1 MRLVGKVAIG
11 CFFFVTPLLAQA
23 QATGSTGGV
32 RIGVMSDS
40 SSLYAAIGGPGSY
53 VAAKLAV
60 EDFGGSVLGKPI
72 EIIVGDHQNKV
83 DVALALARRWV
94 DEMGVTAFADVATS
108 STALAVQALENERQ
122 KAVVLISGG
131 GARALSDDACS
142 PVGINWVWN
151 TYSVATGTAR
161 AAVKQGY
168 SKWFMLAADYAF
180 GQALEKDATEVIKA
194 AGGEIVGSVRHPLNT
209 PDFASYLV
217 RALQSGAN
225 VIGLA
230 NAGGDTVNAIKQGEE
245 FGLKEAGIHMAA
257 LLTFITDVHAIG
269 LKQAQG
275 LLLTTSFY
283 WNRTPET
290 RAWSMRFFKLHGAM
304 PTMVQAGVYSSV
316 SHYLKA
322 VQAAGTTEARTVVA
336 KMHEMPIHDIF
347 ADNGR
352 IREDNVMV
360 HDMYLAKVK
369 SPSESKE
376 PWDYYEI
383 LRRIP
388 ADELYWPLSAS
399 KCLLVTRPN

>member
-1 MRLVGKVAIG
+1 MKLLGKLAVGCLCI
-11 CFFFVTPLLAQA
+11 LLPAFAHGQ
-23 QATGSTGGV
+23 STGGV

-40 SSLYAAIGGPGSY
+40 SSVYAAIGGPGSY
-53 VAAKLAV
+53 LAAKLAA

-72 EIIVGDHQNKV
+72 EVIAGDHQNKV
-83 DVALALARRWV
+83 DVATALARRWT

-108 STALAVQALENERQ
+108 STALAVQSLEKEQQ
-122 KAVVLISGG
+122 KAVVLISGA
-131 GARALSDDACS
+131 GARALGDEACS
-142 PVGINWVWN
+142 PVGLLWTWN
-151 TYSVATGTAR
+151 TYSMATGTAS

-168 SKWFMLAADYAF
+168 NKWFMLAADYVF
-180 GQALEKDATEVIKA
+180 GHALEKDATEVIKA
-194 AGGEIVGSVRHPLNT
+194 AGGQVVGSVRHPLNT
-209 PDFASYLV
+209 SDFASYLV
-217 RALQSGAN
+217 RVPATGAN

-230 NAGGDTVNAIKQGEE
+230 NAGGDTVNAIKQGDE
-245 FGLKEAGIHMAA
+245 FGLKESGISMAA

-283 WNRTPET
+283 WNRTPES

-322 VQAAGTTEARTVVA
+322 VRAAGTTEPRAVVA
-336 KMHEMPIHDIF
+336 KMREMPVHDIF
-347 ADNGR
+347 TDSGR
-352 IREDNVMV
+352 IREDNVML

-376 PWDYYEI
+376 PWDYYKI

-399 KCLLVTRPN
+399 KCPFVAKQN

>member
-1 MRLVGKVAIG
+1 MRLLGKAVLG
-11 CFFFVTPLLAQA
+11 CICLVMPSIVHAQSA
-23 QATGSTGGV
+23 GAV

-40 SSLYAAIGGPGSY
+40 SSLYAAIGGPGSHL
-53 VAAKLAV
+53 AAKLAV

-72 EIIVGDHQNKV
+72 EVIAGDHQNKV
-83 DVALALARRWV
+83 DVATSLARRWV

-108 STALAVQALENERQ
+108 STALAVQALEKERQ
-122 KAVVLISGG
+122 KAVVLHSGAG
-131 GARALSDDACS
+131 TRSLGDEACS
-142 PVGINWVWN
+142 PVGVHWVWN
-151 TYSVATGTAR
+151 TYSMATGTAG

-168 SKWFMLAADYAF
+168 KKWFMLAADYAF
-180 GQALEKDATEVIKA
+180 GHALERDATEVVKA
-194 AGGEIVGSVRHPLNT
+194 AGGEVVGSVRHPLNAS
-209 PDFASYLV
+209 DFASYLV
-217 RALQSGAN
+217 RVASTGAN
-225 VIGLA
+225 VVGLA
-230 NAGGDTVNAIKQGEE
+230 NAGGDTVNAIKQGGE
-245 FGLKEAGIHMAA
+245 FGLKESGINMAA

-290 RAWSMRFFKLHGAM
+290 REWSLRFFKIHGAM

-322 VQAAGTTEARTVVA
+322 VQAAGTTEARAVVA
-336 KMHEMPIHDIF
+336 KMREIPVNDIF
-347 ADNGR
+347 TDNGR

-360 HDMYLAKVK
+360 HDMFLARVK
-369 SPSESKE
+369 TPSDSKE

-388 ADELYWPLSAS
+388 AEELYWPLSAS
-399 KCLLVTRPN
+399 KCPLVANAK

>member
-1 MRLVGKVAIG
+1 MKLLGRITIG
-11 CFFFVTPLLAQA
+11 CLCAFAPALAHA
-23 QATGSTGGV
+23 QSPGGV

-40 SSLYAAIGGPGSY
+40 SSLYAAVGGPGST

-72 EIIVGDHQNKV
+72 DIISGDHQNKV
-83 DVALALARRWV
+83 DVASALARRWV

-108 STALAVQALENERQ
+108 STALAVQALEKERQ

-131 GARALSDDACS
+131 GARALSDEACS

-151 TYSVATGTAR
+151 TYSMATGTAG

-168 SKWFMLAADYAF
+168 NKWFILAADYAF

-194 AGGEIVGSVRHPLNT
+194 AGGQIVGSVRHPLNT

-217 RALQSGAN
+217 RVQPAGAN

-230 NAGGDTVNAIKQGEE
+230 NAGGDTVNAIKQGGE
-245 FGLKEAGIHMAA
+245 FGLKEAGVSMAA

-275 LLLTTSFY
+275 LLLTTPFY

-290 RAWSMRFFKLHGAM
+290 RAWSLRFFKIHGAM

-322 VQAAGTTEARTVVA
+322 VQAAGTTEPRAVVA
-336 KMHEMPIHDIF
+336 KMREMPINDIF
-347 ADNGR
+347 TDNGK

-360 HDMYLAKVK
+360 HDMFLAKVK

-399 KCLLVTRPN
+399 KCPLVAKPN

>member
-1 MRLVGKVAIG
+1 MKLLGKITIG
-11 CFFFVTPLLAQA
+11 CLCALVSALAHA
-23 QATGSTGGV
+23 QSAGGV

-40 SSLYAAIGGPGSY
+40 SSLYAAVGGPGSY

-83 DVALALARRWV
+83 DVASALARRWV

-108 STALAVQALENERQ
+108 STALAVQALEKERQ

-131 GARALSDDACS
+131 GARALSDEACS

-151 TYSVATGTAR
+151 TYSMATGTAG

-168 SKWFMLAADYAF
+168 NKWFMLAADYAF

-194 AGGEIVGSVRHPLNT
+194 GGGQIVGSVRHPLNT

-217 RALQSGAN
+217 RVQQAGAN
-225 VIGLA
+225 VVGLA
-230 NAGGDTVNAIKQGEE
+230 NAGGDTVNAIKQGGE
-245 FGLKEAGIHMAA
+245 FGLKEAGINMAA

-275 LLLTTSFY
+275 LLLTTPFY

-290 RAWSMRFFKLHGAM
+290 RAWSMRFFKIHGAM

-322 VQAAGTTEARTVVA
+322 VQAAGTTEPRAVVA
-336 KMHEMPIHDIF
+336 KMREMPIHDIF
-347 ADNGR
+347 ADNGK

-360 HDMYLAKVK
+360 HDMFLAKVK
-369 SPSESKE
+369 SPAASKE

-399 KCLLVTRPN
+399 KCLLVAKPN

>member
-1 MRLVGKVAIG
+1 MKLFGTIVFG
-11 CFFFVTPLLAQA
+11 CFCVLAPALADA
-23 QATGSTGGV
+23 QSASGV

-40 SSLYAAIGGPGSY
+40 SSLYAAVGGPGSL

-60 EDFGGSVLGKPI
+60 EDFGGTVLGKPI
-72 EIIVGDHQNKV
+72 DVIAGDHQNKV
-83 DVALALARRWV
+83 DVASALARRWV

-108 STALAVQALENERQ
+108 STALAVQALEKERQ

-131 GARALSDDACS
+131 GARALSDEACS

-151 TYSVATGTAR
+151 TYSMATGTAG
-161 AAVKQGY
+161 AAVKQGFK
-168 SKWFMLAADYAF
+168 KWFILAADYAF

-194 AGGEIVGSVRHPLNT
+194 NGGEIVASVRHPLNT

-217 RALQSGAN
+217 RVPQSGAN
-225 VIGLA
+225 VVGLA
-230 NAGGDTVNAIKQGEE
+230 NAGGDTVNAIKQGGE
-245 FGLKEAGIHMAA
+245 FGLKEAGVNMAA

-275 LLLTTSFY
+275 LLLTTPFY

-316 SHYLKA
+316 SHYLRA
-322 VQAAGTTEARTVVA
+322 VQAAGTTKPKVVVE
-336 KMHEMPIHDIF
+336 KMREMPINDIF

-352 IREDNVMV
+352 IRQDNVMV
-360 HDMYLAKVK
+360 HDMFLARVK

-388 ADELYWPLSAS
+388 ADELYWSLSAS
-399 KCLLVTRPN
+399 KCPLVAKSN

>member
-1 MRLVGKVAIG
+1 MKLLGTIALG
-11 CFFFVTPLLAQA
+11 CLCTLLPVSTYAQ
-23 QATGSTGGV
+23 STGGV

-40 SSLYAAIGGPGSY
+40 SSLYAAVGGPGSA

-72 EIIVGDHQNKV
+72 DIITGDHQNKV
-83 DVALALARRWV
+83 DVAAALARRWV

-108 STALAVQALENERQ
+108 STALAVQALEKERQ

-131 GARALSDDACS
+131 GARALSDEACS

-151 TYSVATGTAR
+151 TYSMATGTAG

-168 SKWFMLAADYAF
+168 NKWFILAADYAF

-194 AGGEIVGSVRHPLNT
+194 DGGQVVGSVRHPLNT

-217 RALQSGAN
+217 RVQQTGAN

-230 NAGGDTVNAIKQGEE
+230 NAGGDTVNAIKQGGE
-245 FGLKEAGIHMAA
+245 FGLKEAGINMAA
-257 LLTFITDVHAIG
+257 LLMFITDVHAIG
-269 LKQAQG
+269 LEQAQG
-275 LLLTTSFY
+275 LLLTTPFY

-290 RAWSMRFFKLHGAM
+290 RAWSRRFFKLHGAM

-322 VQAAGTTEARTVVA
+322 VQAAGTTEAHAVVA
-336 KMHEMPIHDIF
+336 KMREMPVHDVF
-347 ADNGR
+347 TDNGR

-360 HDMYLAKVK
+360 HDMFLAKVK
-369 SPSESKE
+369 SPADSKE

-388 ADELYWPLSAS
+388 AEELYWPLSAS
-399 KCLLVTRPN
+399 KCPLVAKSN

>member
-1 MRLVGKVAIG
+1 MKLLGKIGLGCICLVAPAI
-11 CFFFVTPLLAQA
+11 AQA
-23 QATGSTGGV
+23 QSAGGV

-40 SSLYAAIGGPGSY
+40 SSLYAAVGGPGSY

-72 EIIVGDHQNKV
+72 EVISGDHQNKV
-83 DVALALARRWV
+83 DVATALARRWV

-108 STALAVQALENERQ
+108 STALAVQALEKERQ

-131 GARALSDDACS
+131 GARALSDEACS

-151 TYSVATGTAR
+151 TYSMATGTAG

-168 SKWFMLAADYAF
+168 NKWFMLAADYAF
-180 GQALEKDATEVIKA
+180 GHALEKDATDVIKS
-194 AGGEIVGSVRHPLNT
+194 AGGQVVGSVRHPLNT

-217 RALQSGAN
+217 RVQATGAN
-225 VIGLA
+225 VVGLA
-230 NAGGDTVNAIKQGEE
+230 NAGGDTVNAIKQGGE
-245 FGLKEAGIHMAA
+245 FGLKEAGINMAA

-290 RAWSMRFFKLHGAM
+290 RAWSMRFFKIHGAM

-322 VQAAGTTEARTVVA
+322 VKAAGTTEARAVVA
-336 KMHEMPIHDIF
+336 KMREIPVHDMF
-347 ADNGR
+347 TDSGK
-352 IREDNVMV
+352 IREDNVMM
-360 HDMYLAKVK
+360 HDMFLAKVK
-369 SPSESKE
+369 APADSKE

-388 ADELYWPLSAS
+388 AEELYWPLSAS
-399 KCLLVTRPN
+399 KCSLVAKSK

>member
-1 MRLVGKVAIG
+1 MKLVGKIAIG
-11 CFFFVTPLLAQA
+11 CLCAVTPALVQA
-23 QATGSTGGV
+23 QSAGGV

-40 SSLYAAIGGPGSY
+40 SSLYAAVGGPGST

-72 EIIVGDHQNKV
+72 EIIAGDHQNKV
-83 DVALALARRWV
+83 DVASALARRWV
-94 DEMGVTAFADVATS
+94 DEQGVTAFADVATS
-108 STALAVQALENERQ
+108 STALAVQALEKDRQ

-131 GARALSDDACS
+131 GARALSDEACS

-151 TYSVATGTAR
+151 TYSMATGTAG

-168 SKWFMLAADYAF
+168 NKWFMLAADYAF
-180 GQALEKDATEVIKA
+180 GHALEKDATEVIKA
-194 AGGEIVGSVRHPLNT
+194 AGGQIVGSVRHPLNT

-217 RALQSGAN
+217 RVQQAGAN
-225 VIGLA
+225 VVGLA
-230 NAGGDTVNAIKQGEE
+230 NAGGDTVNAIKQGGE
-245 FGLKEAGIHMAA
+245 FGLKEAGINMAA

-275 LLLTTSFY
+275 LLLTTPFY

-290 RAWSMRFFKLHGAM
+290 RAWSMRFFKIHGAM

-322 VQAAGTTEARTVVA
+322 VKAAGTTEPRAVVA
-336 KMHEMPIHDIF
+336 KMREIPVNDVF
-347 ADNGR
+347 TDSGR

-360 HDMYLAKVK
+360 HDMFLAKVK
-369 SPSESKE
+369 APSDSKE

-383 LRRIP
+383 VRRIP
-388 ADELYWPLSAS
+388 ADELYWPLSTS
-399 KCLLVTRPN
+399 KCPLVAKPN

>member
-1 MRLVGKVAIG
+1 MKLLGKIGLGCICLVAPAI
-11 CFFFVTPLLAQA
+11 AQA
-23 QATGSTGGV
+23 QSAGGV

-40 SSLYAAIGGPGSY
+40 SSLYAAVGGPGSY

-72 EIIVGDHQNKV
+72 EVISGDHQNKV
-83 DVALALARRWV
+83 DIATALARRWV

-108 STALAVQALENERQ
+108 STALAVQALEKERQ

-131 GARALSDDACS
+131 GARALSDEACS

-151 TYSVATGTAR
+151 TYSMATGTAG

-168 SKWFMLAADYAF
+168 NKWFMLAADYAF
-180 GQALEKDATEVIKA
+180 GHALEKDATDVIKS
-194 AGGEIVGSVRHPLNT
+194 AGGQVVGSVRHPLNT

-217 RALQSGAN
+217 RVQATGAN
-225 VIGLA
+225 VVGLA
-230 NAGGDTVNAIKQGEE
+230 NAGGDTVNAIKQGGE
-245 FGLKEAGIHMAA
+245 FGLKEAGINMAA

-290 RAWSMRFFKLHGAM
+290 RAWSMRFFKIHGAM

-322 VQAAGTTEARTVVA
+322 VKAAGTTEARAVVA
-336 KMHEMPIHDIF
+336 KMREIPVHDMF
-347 ADNGR
+347 TDNGK
-352 IREDNVMV
+352 IREDNVMM
-360 HDMYLAKVK
+360 HDMFLAKVK
-369 SPSESKE
+369 APADSKE

-388 ADELYWPLSAS
+388 AEELYWPLSAS
-399 KCLLVTRPN
+399 KCSLVAKSK